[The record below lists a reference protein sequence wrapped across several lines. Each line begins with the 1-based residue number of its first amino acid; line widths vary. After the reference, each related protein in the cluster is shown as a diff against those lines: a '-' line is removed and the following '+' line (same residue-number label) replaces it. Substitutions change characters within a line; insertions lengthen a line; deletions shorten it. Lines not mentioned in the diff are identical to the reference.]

1 METESKGLIVVQRRI
16 DASVSFSHKSWMQYK
31 NSFGNLEGNF
41 WIGLEKL
48 HAIAAPG
55 RGAMLRVDVR
65 HQSEPNTTY
74 YAKYSTFEIG
84 NEADGYRLKIG
95 GYQGNAGDS
104 FAVHN
109 GMKFTTFDN
118 DNDLAYLNCGS
129 SHNGGWWHKDC
140 FIDGCFLNG
149 VYPNASPDPSYQQ
162 ISWYKLKNQQRGIIY
177 SRMMVSYY

>member
-1 METESKGLIVVQRRI
+1 METESKGFIVVQRRV
-16 DASVSFSHKSWMQYK
+16 DASLSFGKRSWIQYK
-31 NSFGNLEGNF
+31 NSFGNLEGNY

-48 HAIAAPG
+48 HAIAAPR

-74 YAKYSTFEIG
+74 NAKYSTFEVG

-109 GMKFTTFDN
+109 GMKFSTFDK
-118 DNDLAYLNCGS
+118 DNDLAFTNCGS
-129 SHNGGWWHKDC
+129 YHNGGWWHYDC
-140 FIDGCFLNG
+140 FSNGCFLNG
-149 VYPNASPDPSYQQ
+149 VYPNASPDPNYQQ
-162 ISWYKLKNQQRGIIY
+162 ISWFKLKNQYRGIIY
-177 SRMMVSYY
+177 SRMMISYH